1 MGAVCGNEP
10 GVVFGAIVA
19 DHAASAKVV
28 PMSAPV
34 VVAVP
39 TIVIEPSKGWRA
51 LDLRELWRYRELVYF
66 LAWRDVK
73 VRYKQTALGVAW
85 VLLQPLLAMGIF
97 SIVFGARGLTT
108 NGIPYPLFVV
118 SGLVPWFY
126 FSNATSGASG
136 SIVGN
141 TQLISKVYFPRL
153 AIPLAAVLANLID
166 LGVGLALVL
175 VLLIAFGVPLG
186 LQLLAVPALVG
197 LLVLTALGVSVWF
210 AALDVQYRDVRYAVP
225 FFIQVWLFATP
236 VIYAA
241 SDVPERWRWLL
252 ALNPMTG
259 IIEAFRWSL
268 LGSGDPPLAAVGGSA
283 LVVLA
288 LIATGLVYFR
298 RMERTFA
305 DVI

>member
-1 MGAVCGNEP
+1 M
-10 GVVFGAIVA
+10 
-19 DHAASAKVV
+19 AAYLSTAA
-28 PMSAPV
+28 PPV
-34 VVAVP
+34 V
-39 TIVIEPSKGWRA
+39 VIEPSRGWRA

-66 LAWRDVK
+66 LALRDIK

-97 SIVFGARGLTT
+97 SIVFGSRGLTT
-108 NGIPYPLFVV
+108 NGVPYPLFVV

-136 SIVGN
+136 SVVGN

-153 AIPLAAVLANLID
+153 AIPLAAVLANLVD
-166 LGVGLALVL
+166 LGIGLLLTL
-175 VLLIAFGVPLG
+175 VLLIAFGIGVSWS
-186 LQLLAVPALVG
+186 LLAIMPLVV
-197 LLVLTALGVSVWF
+197 LIVLTSLSVSVWF
-210 AALDVQYRDVRYAVP
+210 SALDVQYRDVRYAVP

-236 VIYAA
+236 VIYSSA
-241 SDVPERWRWLL
+241 DVPDRWKPIL

-259 IIEAFRWSL
+259 VIEAFRWAL
-268 LGSGDPPLAAVGGSA
+268 LGTGEFPAAA
-283 LVVLA
+283 LVVSVAVVVVL
-288 LIATGLVYFR
+288 LATGLMYFR

>member
-1 MGAVCGNEP
+1 M
-10 GVVFGAIVA
+10 
-19 DHAASAKVV
+19 
-28 PMSAPV
+28 
-34 VVAVP
+34 
-39 TIVIEPSKGWRA
+39 VIIQPSGGWRA
-51 LDLRELWRYRELVYF
+51 LDLRELWRFRELVFF
-66 LAWRDVK
+66 LALRDVK
-73 VRYKQTALGVAW
+73 VRYKQTALGITW

-97 SIVFGARGLTT
+97 SIVFGQRGL
-108 NGIPYPLFVV
+108 GADGMPYQLFVV

-153 AIPLAAVLANLID
+153 AIPLAAVLANLVD
-166 LGVGLALVL
+166 LGVGLLLELVL
-175 VLLIAFGVPLG
+175 IVGFGVPLG
-186 LQLLAVPALVG
+186 LHLLAVPLLVV
-197 LLVLTALGVSVWF
+197 LSVLTALGVSVWLS
-210 AALDVQYRDVRYAVP
+210 ALDVQYRDVRYAVP

-241 SDVPERWRWLL
+241 SDVPERWRPLL

-259 IIEAFRWSL
+259 VIEAFRWAL
-268 LGSGDPPLAAVGGSA
+268 LGTGDAPLGALAGSA
-283 LVVLA
+283 LTVFL
-288 LIATGLVYFR
+288 LLCSGLLYFR

>member
-1 MGAVCGNEP
+1 VSAIAG
-10 GVVFGAIVA
+10 GVQGLQTGG
-19 DHAASAKVV
+19 
-28 PMSAPV
+28 PPPV
-34 VVAVP
+34 V
-39 TIVIEPSKGWRA
+39 VIEPSSGWRA
-51 LDLRELWRYRELVYF
+51 LDLRELWRFRELVYF
-66 LAWRDVK
+66 LALRDVK

-97 SIVFGARGLTT
+97 SIVFGSRGLATD
-108 NGIPYPLFVV
+108 GVPYPLFVV

-153 AIPLAAVLANLID
+153 AIPLAAVLGNLVD
-166 LGVGLALVL
+166 LSIGLLLELILLV
-175 VLLIAFGVPLG
+175 AFGVPLG
-186 LQLLAVPALVG
+186 LQLLALPILVALS
-197 LLVLTALGVSVWF
+197 VLTALGVSVWLS
-210 AALDVQYRDVRYAVP
+210 ALDVQYRDVRYAVP
-225 FFIQVWLFATP
+225 FLVQVWLFATP

-241 SDVPERWRWLL
+241 ADVPERWRPLL

-259 IIEAFRWSL
+259 VIEGFRWSL
-268 LGSGDPPLAAVGGSA
+268 LGTGDPPLAALGIST
-283 LVVLA
+283 LIVLA
-288 LIATGLVYFR
+288 LLGTGLLYFR